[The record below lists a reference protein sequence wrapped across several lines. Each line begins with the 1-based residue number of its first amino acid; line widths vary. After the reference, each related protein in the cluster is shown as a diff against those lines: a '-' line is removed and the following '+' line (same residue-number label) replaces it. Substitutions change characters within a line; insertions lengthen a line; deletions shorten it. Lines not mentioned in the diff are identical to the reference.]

1 MIAHCPVA
9 PPVHVPHL
17 MPFSHTVLWSS
28 TCVYLRIQPAPLLE
42 SHPCFPPSAVAETH
56 LASTSTA
63 VESTE
68 ENEKAPAVTVVTA
81 TAEIKMET
89 DSDTKQPSSKPPR
102 PGPIERLS
110 GSAKRFISSFRGRT
124 VHGVE
129 VPLPK
134 GYSGLVLRGDAE
146 GRTQTTTSSKAK
158 RRPGRILRRQAPEG
172 VPEDDD
178 MEGILPPE
186 EDRPV
191 KVLKPSARFDSFVLW
206 HPDLPV
212 DEEMDEYL
220 RSLSEWVNTA
230 SEVRLIRPIYPTPH
244 SLILGQIVPRGGI
257 TRPPFLPSRSGST
270 DITSQRMQSNLPPP
284 PHRRYV
290 GLRRRSAVHDHREV
304 TKLRLSCPVDWLHSY
319 TP

>member
-1 MIAHCPVA
+1 MSALTFPSSRHPHGGFDDDRSLPCGTSSA
-9 PPVHVPHL
+9 RPP
-17 MPFSHTVLWSS
+17 FDAISHTVLWSS
-28 TCVYLRIQPAPLLE
+28 TCVYLLSYPTSTLTRIPSLF
-42 SHPCFPPSAVAETH
+42 SPSAVAETQ
-56 LASTSTA
+56 LGSTSTA
-63 VESTE
+63 VESPE
-68 ENEKAPAVTVVTA
+68 EDEKSPAVSTVVAA
-81 TAEIKMET
+81 TAEIKTET
-89 DSDTKQPSSKPPR
+89 DSDTKQSSSKPPR
-102 PGPIERLS
+102 PDPIERLF

-129 VPLPK
+129 VSLPK
-134 GYSGLVLRGDAE
+134 GYSGLVLRSDAE

-158 RRPGRILRRQAPEG
+158 RRPGRILRRQAPEE

-220 RSLSEWVNTA
+220 RSLSEWVNIA

-244 SLILGQIVPRGGI
+244 SLILGQIVPGGGI
-257 TRPPFLPSRSGST
+257 THPPFLPSRSGST
-270 DITSQRMQSNLPPP
+270 DITSQRIQSNLLL
-284 PHRRYV
+284 HLIGVTLVYAAA
-290 GLRRRSAVHDHREV
+290 LRF
-304 TKLRLSCPVDWLHSY
+304 TII
-319 TP
+319 